1 MRNILFLFST
11 LLLCSCT
18 SKKESNLSFYDKA
31 LDFVIENS
39 NGEIVEFP
47 EIYDSL
53 SHNIPNDDKEKLKL
67 VEKLKVKGFKVTN
80 WGRGNHP
87 LGPRIIVINMKKNN
101 CECEIAKTYYSTSND
116 SLFQMTE
123 KISCK
128 KPTDNSGFAQ

>member
-1 MRNILFLFST
+1 MRNILLLFFS
-11 LLLCSCT
+11 LLLGSCT
-18 SKKESNLSFYDKA
+18 VKKEPNLGFYDKA

-53 SHNIPNDDKEKLKL
+53 TSTIPDDDKEKLKL
-67 VEKLKVKGFKVTN
+67 VEKLKAKGFTVTN
-80 WGRGNHP
+80 WGRGNHM

-101 CECEIAKTYYSTSND
+101 CECEIAKTYYATSID
-116 SLFQMTE
+116 SLYQMTE

-128 KPTDNSGFAQ
+128 KNHR

>member
-1 MRNILFLFST
+1 MRNILFLFF
-11 LLLCSCT
+11 LLLICSC
-18 SKKESNLSFYDKA
+18 SEKKEPKLGFYDKA

-53 SHNIPNDDKEKLKL
+53 AHSIPEDDKEKLKL
-67 VEKLKVKGFKVTN
+67 VEKLKAKGFKVIH

-101 CECEIAKTYYSTSND
+101 CDCEIAKTYYTTSND
-116 SLFQMTE
+116 SLYQMTE
-123 KISCK
+123 KISCQK
-128 KPTDNSGFAQ
+128 NSK

>member
-1 MRNILFLFST
+1 MG
-11 LLLCSCT
+11 
-18 SKKESNLSFYDKA
+18 FYDKA

-39 NGEIVEFP
+39 KGEIVEFP

-53 SHNIPNDDKEKLKL
+53 SRSIPYDDKEKLKL
-67 VEKLKVKGFKVTN
+67 VEKLKAKGFKVTN
-80 WGRGNHP
+80 WGRGNHS

-116 SLFQMTE
+116 SLYQMTE

-128 KPTDNSGFAQ
+128 KAYR